1 MILMLK
7 KCPPR
12 LKCGGA
18 FLLIL
23 IVVVVLPSCGVNEAG
38 KDSPET
44 MNFLSLL
51 DDLYGSDAIAYLPE
65 AGQYF
70 RLVPEYLPYAAPTI
84 KAVQLNITEEEEF
97 YSGTLYSCVPDKAV
111 FSPGDK
117 VRITV
122 TSHNP
127 NDTTGGPTFRLDM
140 LVDGAWYAINR
151 MVSWPETEYSW
162 MEGKEISY
170 VISKDTLCRMKSL
183 SVDPDTGR
191 LMIPAEQDES
201 PLQLPEGTYRF
212 STWVFDE
219 VQGESCHLMCQ
230 FQVAGE

>member
-1 MILMLK
+1 MHPRRHQLK
-7 KCPPR
+7 
-12 LKCGGA
+12 
-18 FLLIL
+18 
-23 IVVVVLPSCGVNEAG
+23 NAG
-38 KDSPET
+38 KMLLLLGMIFLTASCAAAGSEKLSREKE
-44 MNFLSLL
+44 NFLSLL
-51 DDLYGSDAIAYLPE
+51 DDLFGSDVILYLPE
-65 AGQYF
+65 VDRYF
-70 RLVPEYLPYAAPTI
+70 RLFPEYVNKVEPTI
-84 KAVQLNITEEEEF
+84 IAVQLDITEEEEF

-127 NDTTGGPTFRLDM
+127 NYTTGGPTFRLDM
-140 LVDGAWYAINR
+140 LVDGVWYAINR
-151 MVSWPETEYSW
+151 MYSWPTVEYYWNAGDEKSYGITNHTVYR
-162 MEGKEISY
+162 MRSLEIN
-170 VISKDTLCRMKSL
+170 
-183 SVDPDTGR
+183 PDTGR
-191 LMIPAEQDES
+191 LIIPAEQDES